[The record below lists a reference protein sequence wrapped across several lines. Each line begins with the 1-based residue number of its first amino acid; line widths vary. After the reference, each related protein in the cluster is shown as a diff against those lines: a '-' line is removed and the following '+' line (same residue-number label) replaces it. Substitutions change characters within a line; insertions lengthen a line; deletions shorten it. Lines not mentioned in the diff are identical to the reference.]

1 MGASKTNRAI
11 SILGLIALLG
21 ACATPAERAA
31 RMEQEVER
39 MIQIYGPACS
49 KLGYKPDTDAW
60 RDCVLNLNDQ
70 ENMQRYTTRPMTS
83 TCFGHRGFFHCSSF

>member
-1 MGASKTNRAI
+1 MTMRAVLL
-11 SILGLIALLG
+11 LGLTALLA

-31 RMEQEVER
+31 QMEREVDR

-49 KLGYKPDTDAW
+49 KLGYKPETDAW
-60 RDCVLNLNDQ
+60 RDCVLSLNNQD
-70 ENMQRYTTRPMTS
+70 NAQRYATRPMTG

>member
-1 MGASKTNRAI
+1 MNMRAI
-11 SILGLIALLG
+11 VVAGFAALLA

-31 RMEQEVER
+31 QMEREVDR

-49 KLGYKPDTDAW
+49 KLGYKPDSDPW

-70 ENMQRYTTRPMTS
+70 DNAQRYSTRAMTT
-83 TCFGHRGFFHCSSF
+83 TCFGHRGFFQCSSF